1 MSQFEFQNFNKKD
14 KSGFEITAEDLKQIE
29 MSNMAEESLK
39 IVDDLPCDYEDKRW
53 IEKSDSIKARD
64 NYTCQLCHC
73 FNPMQK
79 DLVFVKQGK
88 YDTVHRYY
96 WAGDNYYD
104 INVKGYIL
112 TITFHFYHSYHLV
125 MPRLNV
131 HHKVYYRNRE
141 LWDYQDDELVT
152 LCEDCHHYIHSL
164 KDFGIPIIEKNA
176 NGNNM
181 LIGRTQPK
189 SYNPVF
195 DHTDLSTFKPLAL
208 VKENLWGD
216 GLRRDDLIKFKLAQS
231 ENKQWYDYHEVFDKQ
246 VAYISYFTSY
256 DRRIND
262 HSPEEIKEVAEFVI
276 LDFIENIL
284 GFRKKNK

>member
-1 MSQFEFQNFNKKD
+1 
-14 KSGFEITAEDLKQIE
+14 
-29 MSNMAEESLK
+29 
-39 IVDDLPCDYEDKRW
+39 
-53 IEKSDSIKARD
+53 
-64 NYTCQLCHC
+64 
-73 FNPMQK
+73 
-79 DLVFVKQGK
+79 
-88 YDTVHRYY
+88 
-96 WAGDNYYD
+96 
-104 INVKGYIL
+104 
-112 TITFHFYHSYHLV
+112 

-231 ENKQWYDYHEVFDKQ
+231 ENKQWYDYHEGIPADAWVLLLKPMQAAVWIAIPKETEKRVCEKPESNAENRGNCADNK
-246 VAYISYFTSY
+246 
-256 DRRIND
+256 
-262 HSPEEIKEVAEFVI
+262 SPESLK
-276 LDFIENIL
+276 
-284 GFRKKNK
+284 